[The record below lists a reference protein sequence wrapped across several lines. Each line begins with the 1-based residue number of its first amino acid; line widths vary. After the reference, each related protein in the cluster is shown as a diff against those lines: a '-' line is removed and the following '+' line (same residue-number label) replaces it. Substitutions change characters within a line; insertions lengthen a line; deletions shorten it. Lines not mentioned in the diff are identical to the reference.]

1 MQHDLEP
8 IKDEEFENGVA
19 CLLALDFITLMDTA
33 QRMKD
38 CEKLHQQRQFLDDD
52 TTYTYRATQ
61 RSRNEFIRACNN
73 VALNIK
79 RGLYNEN

>member
-1 MQHDLEP
+1 MTDLQP
-8 IKDEEFENGVA
+8 IENEEFENGVA
-19 CLLALDFITLMDTA
+19 CLLAIDFVTLLDAA

-38 CEKLHQQRQFLDDD
+38 CEKLHQQRSFNDED

-61 RSRNEFIRACNN
+61 RSRNEFIRVCNN